1 MKQSITFLLIVLVS
15 FFVVNSCSLFSDE
28 DNFQD
33 YDNLREITHWT
44 VDTLDYSSAEDM
56 YLRTFWGSSA
66 DNLYIVGYS
75 SEGLIG
81 AVWHYDG
88 NEWSPVPL
96 HTYQGGE
103 IDGLVWV
110 EDIWGFG
117 KNDVYIVGVKWTHD
131 DDLGTIDSSFV
142 VHYNGSEWKEI
153 KVDNF
158 GMNSIGGTGP
168 DDIWL
173 GGWTRGNLS
182 HWNGNNWKNYNDVF
196 PEGLYYGIPS
206 FEDIT
211 QSKYNT
217 IYAIFNNYNDFP
229 YLVSTKGTEWK
240 IEHLFDE
247 VHYYK
252 LDLSENG
259 TLYTYGLGEI
269 PISIWNNGDWQPFFI
284 EENFLVTSIYNLDDD
299 NLLITGSVE
308 NEWKD
313 DQNITHYNYDRKIFH
328 YNGTDFFSLKEHDL
342 SDTPYGIWSDG
353 KEIFVASS
361 AFIYPDGIPQH
372 KTTIIHGR

>member
-1 MKQSITFLLIVLVS
+1 MEMNGPLYYYTLIKVAKLTVLS
-15 FFVVNSCSLFSDE
+15 
-28 DNFQD
+28 
-33 YDNLREITHWT
+33 
-44 VDTLDYSSAEDM
+44 
-56 YLRTFWGSSA
+56 
-66 DNLYIVGYS
+66 GYR
-75 SEGLIG
+75 IFG
-81 AVWHYDG
+81 A
-88 NEWSPVPL
+88 
-96 HTYQGGE
+96 
-103 IDGLVWV
+103 
-110 EDIWGFG
+110 FG
-117 KNDVYIVGVKWTHD
+117 KDDVYIVGVKWTQAD
-131 DDLGTIDSSFV
+131 DYSITDSSFV

-158 GMNSIGGTGP
+158 GWKSIGGTGP

-182 HWNGNNWKNYNDVF
+182 HWNGEKWKNYNDVF
-196 PEGLYYGIPS
+196 PEELYYGIPS

-217 IYAIFNNYNDFP
+217 TYAIFNNYHDSP
-229 YLVSTKGTEWK
+229 YLVSTEGTEWK
-240 IEHLFDE
+240 IEHSFDE

-252 LDLSENG
+252 LNLSENG

-299 NLLITGSVE
+299 NQLITGSVE

-313 DQNITHYNYDRKIFH
+313 DQNMTHFNYDRKIFH
-328 YNGTDFFSLKEHDL
+328 YNGTDFFAFEGHGL
-342 SDTPYGIWSDG
+342 SNTPYGIWSDG
-353 KEIFVASS
+353 NEVFVASQTS
-361 AFIYPDGIPQH
+361 IFPDGIPQN